1 MTMNGINNSSG
12 QDILGTKT
20 IANKYRMKKTGLSNS
35 VGENASPGKM
45 SMIKNQQQNPPC
57 NENYHFLFE
66 QATDAIMVTD
76 FNGNFKN
83 VNSSLCAMFGYT
95 REELLELNVRALL
108 DPEHLKT
115 KPLQFDLLSSGQPV
129 FSERKMVHQDGTII
143 YVEANAKKFMDD
155 RILVIA
161 RDITKRKKVEQVLQ
175 KSEANLHTIFDT
187 TDTIYVLMDH
197 DLRIISYNPRAF
209 VFAKN
214 ELAHNIEISE
224 YLLDYFPPE
233 KQPLLLHYMKEVLT
247 GKHINYEVSYPQA
260 NGLFNW
266 YHVRM
271 FPISRGDNNIYGLM
285 LAVSDITQEKF
296 LEQELL
302 DQKVQEQK
310 KIIRA
315 VLQAEDIERNKIGQE
330 LHDNVNQILSSIKMY
345 LEMVEKDQANRKD
358 LIKKSRE
365 LIAVAVQEIRIL
377 SRKQITPQKTSPLK
391 ELIEE
396 LIKDLNENTPA
407 GTKFH
412 CTVDVH
418 LSMDEDLKLNI
429 YRIVQEQINNILKY
443 AAASQA
449 IILINENNGTV
460 YVSITDNGK
469 GFDPL
474 IKRKGIGISNIIN
487 RIESY
492 NGRITLESS
501 PGMGCKLEIRI
512 PY

>member
-1 MTMNGINNSSG
+1 MAVIGINNYPA
-12 QDILGTKT
+12 QNILVTKIT
-20 IANKYRMKKTGLSNS
+20 VNNHRMKETNSSNTADK
-35 VGENASPGKM
+35 NISPGK
-45 SMIKNQQQNPPC
+45 C

-76 FNGNFKN
+76 FNGNLKN
-83 VNSSLCAMFGYT
+83 VNSSLCTMFGYT

-108 DPEHLKT
+108 DPEHVRT
-115 KPLQFDLLSSGQPV
+115 NPLRFDLLATGKSI
-129 FSERKMVHQDGTII
+129 FNERKMVHKNDTVI

-155 RILVIA
+155 RILMIA
-161 RDITKRKKVEQVLQ
+161 RDITERKKVEQALQ

-209 VFAKN
+209 AFAKN
-214 ELAHNIEISE
+214 ELGHSIEISE
-224 YLLDYFPPE
+224 YILDYFPPE
-233 KQPLLLHYMKEVLT
+233 KQLQLLLHMKEVLA
-247 GKHINYEVSYPQA
+247 GRHINYEVSYLQSD
-260 NGLFNW
+260 NSFNW

-271 FPISRGDNNIYGLM
+271 FPISKGDNNIYGLM
-285 LAVSDITQEKF
+285 LAVSDITEKK
-296 LEQELL
+296 LLMQELL

-315 VLQAEDIERNKIGQE
+315 VLQAQEIQINKIGQE
-330 LHDNVNQILSSIKMY
+330 LHDNINQVLSSIKMY
-345 LEMVEKDQANRKD
+345 LEMVEKDKTNRKD
-358 LIKKSRE
+358 LIEKSRE
-365 LIAVAVQEIRIL
+365 LIAIAVREIRIL
-377 SRKQITPQKTSPLK
+377 SRKQVTPQKTFHLK
-391 ELIEE
+391 ESIEE
-396 LIKDLNENTPA
+396 LTKDLNENTLA
-407 GTKFH
+407 GTKFY
-412 CTVDVH
+412 CRVADH
-418 LSMDEDLKLNI
+418 LSIDEDLKLNI

-449 IILINENNGTV
+449 TILINENNGTV

-492 NGRITLESS
+492 NGRITIESS

>member
-1 MTMNGINNSSG
+1 
-12 QDILGTKT
+12 
-20 IANKYRMKKTGLSNS
+20 MKKTGLSNIAD
-35 VGENASPGKM
+35 ENMSSGKK
-45 SMIKNQQQNPPC
+45 SSDNGKQQNPGC

-83 VNSSLCAMFGYT
+83 VNSSLCAMFGYSK
-95 REELLELNVRALL
+95 EELLELNVRALL

-115 KPLQFDLLSSGQPV
+115 QPLRFDLLAAGEIV
-129 FSERKMVHQDGTII
+129 FSERKMVHKDGTVI

-161 RDITKRKKVEQVLQ
+161 RDITERKKVEAVLK

-209 VFAKN
+209 TFAKN
-214 ELAHNIEISE
+214 ELGHSIEISE
-224 YLLDYFPPE
+224 YFLDYFSPE
-233 KQPLLLHYMKEVLT
+233 KQPLLLFYMKEVLT
-247 GKHINYEVSYPQA
+247 GKHINYEVSYPQPD
-260 NGLFNW
+260 GSFNW

-271 FPISRGDNNIYGLM
+271 FPISKGDNNIYGLM
-285 LAVSDITQEKF
+285 LAVSDISEKKL
-296 LEQELL
+296 LEQKLL

-315 VLQAEDIERNKIGQE
+315 VLQAQEVQINKIGQE
-330 LHDNVNQILSSIKMY
+330 LHDNINQILTTIKLY
-345 LEMVEKDQANRKD
+345 LGMAERNEASRIDRIQ
-358 LIKKSRE
+358 KSKE
-365 LIAVAVQEIRIL
+365 FIDIAIREIRLL
-377 SRKQITPQKTSPLK
+377 SRQQVTPQKIFDIK
-391 ELIEE
+391 ELVEE
-396 LIKDLNENTPA
+396 LIKDLNENTHQ

-412 CTVDVH
+412 CRLATH
-418 LSMDEDLKLNI
+418 LSIDEDLKLNI
-429 YRIVQEQINNILKY
+429 YRIIQEQISNILKY

-449 IILINENNGTV
+449 TISINENNGII
-460 YVSITDNGK
+460 YVSVIDNGK
-469 GFDPL
+469 GFDPA

-492 NGRITLESS
+492 NGEVILESS
-501 PGMGCKLEIRI
+501 PGKGCKLEIRI
-512 PY
+512 PRT

>member
-1 MTMNGINNSSG
+1 MIGINNSSG
-12 QDILGTKT
+12 QYILVTKIT
-20 IANKYRMKKTGLSNS
+20 ANNHRMKETDQSNTAD
-35 VGENASPGKM
+35 ENISPGK
-45 SMIKNQQQNPPC
+45 C

-95 REELLELNVRALL
+95 REELCELNLRELL
-108 DPEHLKT
+108 EPEHLKVN
-115 KPLQFDLLSSGQPV
+115 PLRFDLLAAGENI
-129 FSERKMVHQDGTII
+129 FNERKMVHKNGTVI

-161 RDITKRKKVEQVLQ
+161 CDITGRKKVEQVLQ

-214 ELAHNIEISE
+214 ELGHTIEISE
-224 YLLDYFPPE
+224 YILDYFPPE
-233 KQPLLLHYMKEVLT
+233 KQLQLFLHMKEVLA
-247 GKHINYEVSYPQA
+247 GRHINYEVSYPQA
-260 NGLFNW
+260 DGSFNW

-271 FPISRGDNNIYGLM
+271 FPISKGDNNIYGLM
-285 LAVSDITQEKF
+285 LAVSEITEEK
-296 LEQELL
+296 LMEQKLL

-315 VLQAEDIERNKIGQE
+315 VLQAQEIQINKIGQE
-330 LHDNVNQILSSIKMY
+330 LHDNINQVLTTAKLY
-345 LEMVEKDQANRKD
+345 LGMLEKGQTYRKD
-358 LIKKSRE
+358 LVEKSKE
-365 LIAVAVQEIRIL
+365 FLNMAIQEIRIL
-377 SRKQITPQKTSPLK
+377 SRKQATPQKTFHLK

-396 LIKDLNENTPA
+396 LTKDLNENTLA
-407 GTKFH
+407 GTKFY
-412 CTVDVH
+412 CRVADH
-418 LSMDEDLKLNI
+418 LSIDEDLKLNI
-429 YRIVQEQINNILKY
+429 YRIIQEQINNILKY
-443 AAASQA
+443 AAASEA
-449 IILINENNGTV
+449 TISNNENNGTV
-460 YVSITDNGK
+460 YLSIMDNGK

-492 NGRITLESS
+492 NGEVIVESS
-501 PGMGCKLEIRI
+501 PGKGCKLEIRI
-512 PY
+512 PQP